1 MSVLDKYKL
10 HDFTPEN
17 YNGDTVLH
25 VMSCISCQ
33 NVSIMIL
40 AKESYMKWKKEVY
53 VQQAFPYLSADQREM
68 IINGMH
74 PECFDKLFP
83 E

>member
-1 MSVLDKYKL
+1 MSQLDKYKL
-10 HDFTPEN
+10 YDFTPDN
-17 YNGDTVLH
+17 YDGKTH
-25 VMSCISCQ
+25 PHIMQCYQCGR
-33 NVSIMIL
+33 VSIMIVS
-40 AKESYMKWKKEVY
+40 EQDYMTWQTKLY
-53 VQQAFPYLSADQREM
+53 VQDAFPYLSAEKREM